1 MSICRPFPLTPK
13 DREDTLKWLSGRGR
27 GEREARGRGVI
38 ADSDEKGWM
47 EEVYTHTC
55 THSTTMYACVSTH
68 KSEPQLQQESHAQ
81 HGTHTH
87 TITLLR
93 MVTRMSH
100 LTV

>member
-13 DREDTLKWLSGRGR
+13 DRKDTLKWFSGRGR
-27 GEREARGRGVI
+27 GEREVRGRDVI
-38 ADSDEKGWM
+38 ADSGEKGWM
-47 EEVYTHTC
+47 EEVC
-55 THSTTMYACVSTH
+55 THMHTQHNNVSTH

-87 TITLLR
+87 TITLLC
-93 MVTRMSH
+93 MVTRMSR